1 MEILQL
7 SNINVFVVYKSYFSI
22 KNVAKNVFGQFGGKN
37 DKVKKSQ
44 FFFRKSMDYNPLYEM
59 HAVFQLLNIKIL

>member
-22 KNVAKNVFGQFGGKN
+22 KNVAKHVFGQFGGKK

-44 FFFRKSMDYNPLYEM
+44 FF
-59 HAVFQLLNIKIL
+59 